1 MKNMKKL
8 LAVLMAVAMLFAL
21 SVTAFAATSDPNMTN
36 DWQQW
41 TVHVAP
47 GSSIDLYACP
57 ANAYYSPTGFS
68 AGVTAS
74 DVSWT
79 SGNTSIAT
87 VGTCTFVTLAD
98 STSSLDGL
106 YVSKATISVP
116 SAATVGSTTITCR
129 NNTTGASV
137 NFSILVD
144 SATTEDVEDISVIIY
159 DFIYE
164 TSFEDVCHYYQN
176 FTTPLDAMYA
186 VKNETGSPIDFRYNA
201 LYENIEM
208 ISMNQDEIE
217 EFYEIEGSN
226 YIYYGWSFRVYRQ
239 CGNDSYLFADS
250 ETMAVDAFQLQD
262 NDTIVWIFGTYDMVE
277 PLFCNSLSDLRY
289 SMYNPE

>member
-1 MKNMKKL
+1 MKNFKKV

-57 ANAYYSPTGFS
+57 ANVYYSPTGFS

-87 VGTCTFVTLAD
+87 VGTCTFVTLVD

-116 SAATVGSTTITCR
+116 ANATVGSTSITCT
-129 NNTTGASV
+129 NTTNGASV
-137 NFSILVD
+137 NFSVLVD
-144 SATTEDVEDISVIIY
+144 SSTTEDVEDISVIIY
-159 DFIYE
+159 DFLYE
-164 TSFEDVCHYYQN
+164 TSFENVYHSCQN
-176 FTTPLDAMYA
+176 FTTPLEAMYA
-186 VKNETGSPIDFRYNA
+186 VKNEANSPIDFTYDSVSEYIN
-201 LYENIEM
+201 M
-208 ISMNQDEIE
+208 ISLDEDEVPAYYVIE
-217 EFYEIEGSN
+217 NGQYVS
-226 YIYYGWSFRVYRQ
+226 YGWNFRVYRQ
-239 CGNDSYLFADS
+239 SGTDSYLFADS
-250 ETMAVDAFQLQD
+250 KTMAVDAFQLQD
-262 NDTIVWIFGTYDMVE
+262 NDTIVWVFGTFDMAE
-277 PLFCNSLSDLRY
+277 DTFCYYLSDMLDA
-289 SMYNPE
+289 MYNPA